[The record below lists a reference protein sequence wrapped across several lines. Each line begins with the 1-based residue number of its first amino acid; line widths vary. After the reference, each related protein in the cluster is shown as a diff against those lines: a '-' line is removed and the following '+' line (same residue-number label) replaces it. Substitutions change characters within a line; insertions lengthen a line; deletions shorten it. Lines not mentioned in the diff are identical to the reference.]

1 MKFFARAKDLVGGDS
16 VTLVLP
22 DGMTVGDFRQNLL
35 SQFPSLSPLIS
46 HLFVAVNGDYA
57 ADDVVIHSSD
67 EVACFPPVSGG

>member
-1 MKFFARAKDLVGGDS
+1 L

-22 DGMTVGDFRQNLL
+22 DGITVGEFRDKLVAEYQA
-35 SQFPSLSPLIS
+35 LSPLIS

-57 ADDVVIHSSD
+57 ADSAVIRRTD